1 MTKNFLSLVS
11 LFLCL
16 NSFEPR
22 TAQAHIEL
30 LDITAAAFK
39 QPVAARQHPSEPN
52 VWYVAQRG
60 GELIKWQPNSAQ
72 YNFLTLDKRLNSQR
86 HGEAGLLGFDFDPQY
101 PTQPYIYL
109 SYTSGEKPFLSRISR
124 MRCCTARGQLD
135 QASEEIILEVEQP
148 YGNHNGGHIT
158 FGPDGFLYIGL
169 GDGGS
174 GGDPKGNAQNR
185 QSLLGN
191 ILRIDVRKKPYA
203 IPADNPFIHTPY
215 RPEIFAWGLRNPW
228 RFHFDQLTGKL
239 WAGDVGQNRREEID
253 VIQSGKNYGWNIMEG
268 KECYKKKRCKKT
280 GLTEP
285 VAQYPQ
291 KRGDKS
297 ITGGYVYRGK
307 AMKHLV
313 GQYIFA
319 DFVSGRIFHFDPEK
333 QLGINMLMQSS
344 YHIASFAQDLNNELY
359 ILAYYQGKLLKLM
372 PKK

>member
-1 MTKNFLSLVS
+1 
-11 LFLCL
+11 
-16 NSFEPR
+16 
-22 TAQAHIEL
+22 
-30 LDITAAAFK
+30 
-39 QPVAARQHPSEPN
+39 
-52 VWYVAQRG
+52 
-60 GELIKWQPNSAQ
+60 
-72 YNFLTLDKRLNSQR
+72 
-86 HGEAGLLGFDFDPQY
+86 
-101 PTQPYIYL
+101 
-109 SYTSGEKPFLSRISR
+109 
-124 MRCCTARGQLD
+124 
-135 QASEEIILEVEQP
+135 
-148 YGNHNGGHIT
+148 
-158 FGPDGFLYIGL
+158 
-169 GDGGS
+169 
-174 GGDPKGNAQNR
+174 
-185 QSLLGN
+185 
-191 ILRIDVRKKPYA
+191 
-203 IPADNPFIHTPY
+203 
-215 RPEIFAWGLRNPW
+215 
-228 RFHFDQLTGKL
+228 
-239 WAGDVGQNRREEID
+239 